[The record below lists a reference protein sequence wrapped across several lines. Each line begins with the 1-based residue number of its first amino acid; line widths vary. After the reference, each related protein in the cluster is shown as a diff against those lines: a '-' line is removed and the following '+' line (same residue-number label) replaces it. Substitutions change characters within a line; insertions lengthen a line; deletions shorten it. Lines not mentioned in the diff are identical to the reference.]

1 MRDLWTERLAKWG
14 LRLAIAAPLMAVL
27 FILVYR
33 FGLTSHRLPFFG
45 MALGVMGSGIA
56 LLLSA
61 GALIGGLG
69 GNGKHM
75 QKALMGLVLALLV
88 LYLPLNFARRG
99 AQVPA
104 IHDISTDL
112 QNPPV
117 FVAVPAMRAPS
128 DNSLAIDPDV
138 QAAQSAYYTDVA
150 PLFMTGSLQDSFA
163 QALSAA
169 KGMGWQIVAS
179 NADKGTIEA
188 TATTAL
194 FNFKDDVVIRLS
206 RDGSKTRIDVRSAS
220 RVGQTDLG
228 ANAARINAYFA
239 ALK

>member
-27 FILVYR
+27 FILIYR
-33 FGLTSHRLPFFG
+33 FGLTSHRVPFYG
-45 MALGVMGSGIA
+45 MTLAVMGSGIA

-61 GALIGGLG
+61 GALVGGLG

-75 QKALMGLVLALLV
+75 QKALIGLVLALLV

-99 AQVPA
+99 AQVPV

-112 QNPPV
+112 KNPPV
-117 FVAVPAMRAPS
+117 YVAVPAMRAPS
-128 DNSLAIDPDV
+128 DNSLDIDPNV
-138 QAAQSAYYTDVA
+138 QAAQRGYYTDIA
-150 PLFMTGSLQDSFA
+150 PLFMDGMLQDNFD

-169 KGMGWQIVAS
+169 EDMGWQIIAS
-179 NADKGTIEA
+179 DVDKGTIEA

-194 FNFKDDVVIRLS
+194 FNFKDDVVIRLTQNG
-206 RDGSKTRIDVRSAS
+206 DKTRIDMRSAS

-228 ANAARINAYFA
+228 ANAARIAAYFKT
-239 ALK
+239 LK